1 MKDQKYNVKSKKIS
15 KDEIDNDPLLKKL
28 AAKRMERLQQTREK
42 LAKEPMPE
50 RKQEES
56 KSEFIE
62 RTNPAYIKRLLDMR
76 LKRRRDRKEDE

>member
-15 KDEIDNDPLLKKL
+15 KDEIDNIPLLKEL
-28 AAKRMERLQQTREK
+28 AAKRMERLQKTREK

-62 RTNPAYIKRLLDMR
+62 RTNPAHIKKLLDMR
-76 LKRRRDRKEDE
+76 LKRYKDRKKED